1 MGVPIPRPIAT
12 LGDAAASVTVTVPCC
27 ATVNVDRLE
36 PCTPTVPPN
45 VSFELAGED
54 GVSGEVTSFR
64 RLQAPLAKATTIAN
78 AIAIDRFR
86 ARRMGLDSDMRMIVG
101 QRAL

>member
-1 MGVPIPRPIAT
+1 
-12 LGDAAASVTVTVPCC
+12 
-27 ATVNVDRLE
+27 VDRLE

-45 VSFELAGED
+45 VSVELVGED
-54 GVSGEVTSFR
+54 GESGDVTSFS

-78 AIAIDRFR
+78 AIPIDCLG